1 MRTFLSIILIIFTF
15 TGLKAENDSTKIV
28 YKFDVKENI
37 APAVWY
43 KIQKAFIEADT
54 LKADLFLIHMNT
66 YGGTVVDAD
75 SIRTKILNSKIP
87 VWVYIDN
94 NAASAGA
101 LISIACDRI
110 YMKQGA
116 NIGAATVVNQSGE
129 KAPDKYQSYFRS
141 TMRSTAQS
149 HGADTIVS
157 NGDTIV
163 SWYRDPIMA
172 EAMVDEDVYIAG
184 IVDTGKI
191 LTFTAIEAQENN
203 FCEGI
208 YNSVGELLENEYHS
222 DYELKT
228 FKPSTVDKII
238 GFLTNPM
245 VSGILIMGIL
255 GGIYFEMQSPGL
267 GFPIVIAIIAAIAYF
282 APFYL
287 EGLAANWEI
296 ILFVIGLIL
305 IVLEVFVIPG
315 FGIAGALGITFTI
328 LSLTLSMLGND
339 NFNFEGVDTNSII
352 RALLTVTLSLF
363 TGLIL
368 AIWLSKKMFTATSG
382 PFHSLALNSFQDT
395 AEGYIS
401 SNTNQKNMIGKKGVA
416 QTVLRPSGKVFVED
430 DLWDAITEEG
440 YIDKGTDICVV
451 NQEAGQL
458 IVEKK

>member
-15 TGLKAENDSTKIV
+15 SVLNAQEDSIKLV
-28 YKFDVKENI
+28 YKFDIKENI
-37 APAVWY
+37 APAVWH
-43 KIQKAFIEADT
+43 KIQKAFNEADT
-54 LKADLFLIHMNT
+54 LDADLLLIHMNT
-66 YGGTVVDAD
+66 YGGTVIDAD

-116 NIGAATVVNQSGE
+116 NIGAATVVNQNGE

-141 TMRSTAQS
+141 IMRSTAQS

-157 NGDTIV
+157 NGDTIIN
-163 SWYRDPIMA
+163 WHRDPIMA

-184 IVDTGKI
+184 VVDTGKI

-208 YNSVGELLENEYHS
+208 YNSIGELLKNEYHN
-222 DYELKT
+222 DYELKS
-228 FKPSTVDKII
+228 FKPSAIDKII

-245 VSGILIMGIL
+245 ISGILIMGIL
-255 GGIYFEMQSPGL
+255 GGIYFEMQSPGI
-267 GFPIVIAIIAAIAYF
+267 GFPLAIAIIAAVAYF

-287 EGLAANWEI
+287 EGLAAHWEI
-296 ILFVIGLIL
+296 ILFIVGLIL
-305 IVLEVFVIPG
+305 IALEIFVIPG

-328 LSLTLSMLGND
+328 LSLTLSMLDNH
-339 NFNFEGVDTNSII
+339 NFNFEGVDTSAIVQ
-352 RALLTVTLSLF
+352 ALLIVTVSLF
-363 TGLIL
+363 SGFIL
-368 AIWLSKKMFTATSG
+368 AIWFSKKIFTAQKG

-395 AEGYIS
+395 SKGFIS
-401 SNTNQKNMIGKKGVA
+401 VNTEQKNMIGKEGITH
-416 QTVLRPSGKVFVED
+416 TVLRPSGKVLIED
-430 DLWDAITEEG
+430 DVWDAITEEG
-440 YIDKGTDICVV
+440 YLEKGTTVIVK
-451 NQEAGQL
+451 NQAAAQL